1 MLQTDVSGV
10 GLGAVLLQEG
20 EGELKPIVF
29 IIHKMLEDETRYL
42 TIEMD
47 CLAIKWALDSL
58 KYYLLGREFV
68 LETDHRALQWLHKM
82 RNSNN

>member
-1 MLQTDVSGV
+1 MSEVRLGV
-10 GLGAVLLQEG
+10 VLLQDG
-20 EGELKPIVF
+20 VGVLKPIVF

-42 TIEMD
+42 TIEMA
-47 CLAIKWALDSL
+47 CLAIKRALDSL
-58 KYYLLGREFV
+58 KYNLLGREFV